1 MRVDRS
7 KVKKGQ
13 VTTDNNTVPD
23 HLKDMKFVDDL
34 LPDEKEI
41 LEAYKKNYGD
51 KTAEPAKADELQQ
64 EQSFQQTYTE
74 ESIELPDIKVKSP
87 RGLLPDV
94 VIEKIEQG
102 AWMAVTDIPS
112 SFLGYPESID
122 ISYRPY
128 TYSEID
134 DISGGKMNLI
144 DRYQYMIQGIR
155 VRNFDILDMYLID
168 ILYILLLRKISSLG
182 ADQFVGH
189 YFYEGKRYTQVY
201 SLTKDIVFRSPD
213 VPNLPVVCVIHDV
226 EMHFKPLTLRRY
238 LQLLSV
244 NLEADARSLMAAI
257 CINLSFGEAKDLVD
271 TATDADVVLLKYID
285 NLLDMGVEPIQITI
299 KDDKLEGGYFHGRI
313 LLDDIDSLVAPFCE
327 DPRVGGNSIRF
338 GL

>member
-13 VTTDNNTVPD
+13 VTTDKNTVPD

-51 KTAEPAKADELQQ
+51 KTAEPAKADES

-74 ESIELPDIKVKSP
+74 ESIELPDIRVKSP

-102 AWMAVTDIPS
+102 AWMAVTGVPS
-112 SFLGYPESID
+112 NFLGYPESID

-144 DRYQYMIQGIR
+144 DRYQYMIQGVR

-189 YFYEGKRYTQVY
+189 YFYEGKRYTQTY
-201 SLTKDIVFRSPD
+201 SVEKDIVFRSPE
-213 VPNLPVVCVIHDV
+213 VPQLPAVCVIQDV

-244 NLEADARSLMAAI
+244 NLETDTRALIAAT
-257 CINLSFGEAKDLVD
+257 CTNLSFSDAKDLVD
-271 TATDADVVLLKYID
+271 TAQGMDVYLLSYID
-285 NLLDMGVEPIQITI
+285 DLLDMGVEPIQITI

-327 DPRVGGNSIRF
+327 DPRIGGNSIRF